1 MITTE
6 TAEELQ
12 PEGGSIDLVSLDII
26 KEEDNDVNKMA
37 SGSGVS
43 SRSGFVFVSKPAVCC
58 SFVIITV
65 FVGVNVLSRRQKRD
79 LNFMPWTGW

>member
-1 MITTE
+1 MLTTE

-26 KEEDNDVNKMA
+26 KEEDNNVNKMA

-43 SRSGFVFVSKPAVCC
+43 SRAGFVFVSKPAVCC

-65 FVGVNVLSRRQKRD
+65 FVEVNVLSRRQKRD

>member
-1 MITTE
+1 MLTIE

-26 KEEDNDVNKMA
+26 KEEDNNVNKMA

-43 SRSGFVFVSKPAVCC
+43 SKTGFVFVSKLAVCC

-65 FVGVNVLSRRQKRD
+65 FVEVNVLSRRQKRD